1 MALYGDFIVKG
12 HSYQMKFVLL
22 TILLVA
28 SAFAYDHGFR
38 SRVQV
43 GDNADVIAF
52 TKGFLTGVGESSV
65 FDQIKVCI
73 ADSETF
79 FKDIATGI
87 AFIKSRD
94 PAKVKEGVALLGQA
108 VKFIPTAAR
117 DCQAAEHDIQKLIKL
132 AKAFTNPASFLYS
145 IGRSLLINHI
155 EVIHEITNALDAY
168 EHRDFFT
175 TGYWIGK
182 AMDTIFLGL
191 NQPIKQEFINFVNRA
206 QSSWTAGV
214 NPKFEGMTLA
224 QIKAQ
229 FLGALPNY
237 ESNDENIFDYE
248 GLNDDIPT
256 NFNSSNQWPGCV
268 HPIRDQGHCG
278 SCWAFAASEV
288 LSDRFCIAS
297 DKKIDVVLSPQYL
310 VSCDTSDLGCN
321 GGWPINA
328 WNFIVKNGLPT
339 DSCYPYASYN
349 GTNPKCAG
357 GQCQD
362 GSQWKVYRGK
372 TIATLINPTS
382 IQQNILQYGPAE
394 AAFSVYQDFLSY
406 KSGIY
411 KHVSGGLL
419 GGHAVKIV
427 GWGREESTG
436 TNYWIIHNS
445 WDVTWGEDGL
455 FRIAFGEC
463 GIDRAVTAVQA
474 DLSSVRENPFR
485 RFHKF

>member
-1 MALYGDFIVKG
+1 
-12 HSYQMKFVLL
+12 MKFVLL
-22 TILLVA
+22 TVLLVA

-43 GDNADVIAF
+43 GASEETIAF

-65 FDQIKVCI
+65 FDQIRVCV

-79 FKDIATGI
+79 FKDIATGF
-87 AFIKSRD
+87 ALIKTKN
-94 PAKVKEGVALLGQA
+94 PAKVKEGVALLGKA
-108 VKFIPTAAR
+108 VKLIPTAAQ
-117 DCQAAEHDIQKLIKL
+117 DCKAAEKDIKKLIQL
-132 AKAFTNPASFLYS
+132 AKAFTNPVTFLYS
-145 IGRSLLINHI
+145 VGKSLLINRI
-155 EVIHEITNALDAY
+155 EVLHQVNNAIQAY
-168 EHRDFFT
+168 DKRDFFNV
-175 TGYWIGK
+175 GYWVGK
-182 AMDTIFLGL
+182 AMDTIFLGF
-191 NQPIKQEFINFVNRA
+191 NQPIKQDFINFVNSA

-229 FLGALPNY
+229 FLGALPSY
-237 ESNDENIFDYE
+237 EINEETVLDYE
-248 GLNDDIPT
+248 GLNDEIPA
-256 NFNSSNQWPGCV
+256 NFNSSIQWPGCV
-268 HPIRDQGHCG
+268 HPIRDQGRCG

-288 LSDRFCIAS
+288 LSDRFCIVS
-297 DKKIDVVLSPQYL
+297 NNKIDVVLSPQYL
-310 VSCDTSDLGCN
+310 VSCDTANLGCN
-321 GGWPINA
+321 GGWPVVA
-328 WNFIVKNGLPT
+328 WNFVVRNGLPT
-339 DSCYPYASYN
+339 DSCYPYVSGD
-349 GTNPKCAG
+349 GTNPKCNAG
-357 GQCQD
+357 KCQD
-362 GSQWKVYRGK
+362 GTEWTVYRGK
-372 TIATLINPTS
+372 SIVTLINPTS
-382 IQQNILQYGPAE
+382 IQQNILQYGPVE

-436 TNYWIIHNS
+436 TNYWIVHNS

-474 DLSSVRENPFR
+474 DLTSVAGRNPFR
-485 RFHKF
+485 RFQKF